1 MKKFLKFIV
10 IFLGILIILLFSV
23 TILAILNKYKIEENK
38 NLETLNLEPKI
49 EEFYSIKNISIAD
62 EHLNLQL
69 ENKNNNVQILRIYN
83 IKDGQLLKEIILK

>member
-69 ENKNNNVQILRIYN
+69 ENKNNNVQILRVYN

>member
-1 MKKFLKFIV
+1 ML
-10 IFLGILIILLFSV
+10 ILLFSV

>member
-23 TILAILNKYKIEENK
+23 TILAILNKYKIEENN

-49 EEFYSIKNISIAD
+49 EEFYSIKNIFIA
-62 EHLNLQL
+62 EKHLNLQL

-83 IKDGQLLKEIILK
+83 LQNGQLIKEIFLK